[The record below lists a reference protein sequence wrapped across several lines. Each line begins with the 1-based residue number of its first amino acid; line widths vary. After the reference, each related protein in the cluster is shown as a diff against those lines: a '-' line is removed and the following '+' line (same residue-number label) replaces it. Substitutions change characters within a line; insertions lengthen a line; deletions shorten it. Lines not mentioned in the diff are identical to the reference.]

1 MAVAL
6 LFKFSRELS
15 GKLWVE
21 IFQQGAELDTLND
34 IRGMSVNVC
43 DSFSPIA
50 SWLALEV
57 FSQLAPTLTYISAI
71 VRE

>member
-50 SWLALEV
+50 S
-57 FSQLAPTLTYISAI
+57 
-71 VRE
+71 